1 MLRYIN
7 DPSNHTNTINLKYYD
22 KCIGKNI
29 LFQELN
35 QIAQTKFNTQC
46 VKDGNQYLKLTGIKC
61 NDAKVYLEKILKFAN
76 EYYVPDTWQE
86 YDRMMNN
93 PLLMIDLQKGGNEW
107 NGIEKQFKS
116 TMP

>member
-1 MLRYIN
+1 MIKFIN
-7 DPSNHTNTINLKYYD
+7 DPSNHTTTINLKYYD

-29 LFQELN
+29 LFEELN

-46 VKDGNQYLKLTGIKC
+46 LTTEDQQLKLIGFKC
-61 NDAKVYLEKILKFAN
+61 NDAQVYLEKILKFAN
-76 EYYVPDTWQE
+76 EYYVPHTWQE
-86 YDRMMNN
+86 FDRMMSN
-93 PLLMIDLQKGGNEW
+93 PLLMIDVKKGFNEW